1 MRRQREEDSY
11 GNTLLFAEKYTKNYL
26 VTEVVLLKSG
36 LVSLSEVDSQKYEA
50 IADYGRSTSS
60 LADLND

>member
-36 LVSLSEVDSQKYEA
+36 LVNLSEVDSRKYKTLMA
-50 IADYGRSTSS
+50 YVHLST
-60 LADLND
+60 D